1 MIVACRTGPCAA
13 AATEDILWR
22 VHSVR
27 DGFQAR
33 NLATE
38 AIVSIRRIRMHPY
51 MICADAE
58 GVNHEWRVR
67 ESCRA
72 RALIV
77 ADAEGVNHEWRVR
90 KSCRARDPIVADV
103 GDVNRG
109 WRIRES

>member
-67 ESCRA
+67 
-72 RALIV
+72 
-77 ADAEGVNHEWRVR
+77 